1 MNTKIASKT
10 VEFIAASSALN
21 DRLMGEVQSHREQEK
36 KAADKLNAVLDLM
49 LETGCVAP
57 HQKQAAAEM
66 LSDHSQSLDLL
77 VNAVKKMHGY
87 KQASEKAAADLG
99 QGVTEKEAGV
109 VAQPTAH
116 DSLNDPYVGRR
127 GSEKKASDIAI
138 LKVLDAPPRS

>member
-1 MNTKIASKT
+1 MNKRLAAQT

-21 DRLMGEVQSHREQEK
+21 DRLMSEVQTFRQREKQ
-36 KAADKLNAVLDLM
+36 AADKQSAILDLL

-66 LSDHSQSLDLL
+66 LNSHSQSLDLL
-77 VNAVKKMHGY
+77 VNAVKKMQNY

-99 QGVTEKEAGV
+99 QAVTEKEAGFNARPAV
-109 VAQPTAH
+109 S

-127 GSEKKASDIAI
+127 SSEKKASDLA
-138 LKVLDAPPRS
+138 LLRVLEAPSR